1 MDNKQQTT
9 NGGTFWINFLLGFSL
24 IFLIIGLIVAGLN
37 FNWLLQAT
45 TKTMMGL
52 RSSNMYVGLIIT
64 GISLIPL
71 SFSIY
76 LKSKK

>member
-1 MDNKQQTT
+1 MNNKTT

-37 FNWLLQAT
+37 FNWLMQAT
-45 TKTMMGL
+45 TKTMMSL
-52 RSSNMYVGLIIT
+52 RTDNMYVGLIIT

>member
-1 MDNKQQTT
+1 MNSKQQTT

-24 IFLIIGLIVAGLN
+24 IFLIVGLIVAGLN
-37 FNWLLQAT
+37 FHWMLQASS
-45 TKTMMGL
+45 KAMMSF
-52 RSSNMYVGLIIT
+52 RTDMYVGLIIT

>member
-1 MDNKQQTT
+1 MNSKQQTT

-24 IFLIIGLIVAGLN
+24 IFLIVALIVAGLN
-37 FNWLLQAT
+37 FHWMLQASS
-45 TKTMMGL
+45 KAMMSF
-52 RSSNMYVGLIIT
+52 RTDMYVGLIIT